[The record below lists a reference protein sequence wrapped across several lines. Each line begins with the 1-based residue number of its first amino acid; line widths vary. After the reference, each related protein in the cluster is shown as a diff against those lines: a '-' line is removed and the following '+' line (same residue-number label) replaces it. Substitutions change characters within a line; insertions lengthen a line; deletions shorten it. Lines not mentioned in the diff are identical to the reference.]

1 MKKDERKVLTLED
14 IRQNLQESVKGDLV
28 FNGVISAILLLL
40 GVGFMAL
47 ILSAGDGFQP
57 EYRFIAIGLALLFF
71 LPFFVV
77 AVVLI
82 VRPLMRWRMV
92 REGQYEIL
100 EDTLVNAFCHHNPRG
115 VDRSDLYFENY
126 GSFSRTGNYE
136 NPSIFGVT
144 YILVVFKDQKGTL
157 VSMYST
163 REYRLE
169 RPGNE

>member
-1 MKKDERKVLTLED
+1 MKKDERKVLTYD
-14 IRQNLQESVKGDLV
+14 GIRQSLQESIGAFLCLIGLL
-28 FNGVISAILLLL
+28 FWAIFRS
-40 GVGFMAL
+40 V
-47 ILSAGDGFQP
+47 GDGFQH
-57 EYRFIAIGLALLFF
+57 EYRFIAVGMALLFST
-71 LPFFVV
+71 PFFVV

-82 VRPLMRWRMV
+82 VRPLIQWRMV
-92 REGQYEIL
+92 QQGQYEIL

-169 RPGNE
+169 RGESA